1 MEVEEMINKLR
12 EEQGHPVDMKQLTA
26 SCVANV
32 VMNMIFGH
40 RFDHSDPSFQRFLS
54 AADEWLASISLPL
67 EMCPMLRFLPYFKK
81 NLAIHFRSL
90 NDVSNFINN
99 NILACTEVRNSF
111 CDLVRF
117 LS

>member
-54 AADEWLASISLPL
+54 AVNESLASISLPL

-81 NLAIHFRSL
+81 ELAIHLRSF
-90 NDVSNFINN
+90 NYISNFINN
-99 NILACTEVRNSF
+99 NIATCTEVHNSF
-111 CDLVRF
+111 HELARF